1 MPNVNIGTGCF
12 AWAYATLNLTCS
24 TVTWYHGWKSLF
36 SCVWKNISP
45 RFQMW
50 ILVYTLTIHNF
61 FWLVKTPLLE
71 LEQPFVYKLKSN
83 WLDIKGRYHFPF
95 GISYLCLTIY
105 CSFVHVC
112 SKLLHTLLII
122 KVIVIITI
130 YNVTVKDE

>member
-12 AWAYATLNLTCS
+12 AWAYATLNFTCS

-36 SCVWKNISP
+36 PCVWKNISP

-95 GISYLCLTIY
+95 GISYLCLTI
-105 CSFVHVC
+105 
-112 SKLLHTLLII
+112 LLLFCACMFKTVAHFIN